1 MLARDKT
8 ELRFKEVV
16 HWDVDALCTDFATW
30 MTADTTQPVATSRV
44 GVLSSMQCQ
53 KLLFGYLNDDLCKY
67 LPLLVRTSSLLYNR
81 QDSPHPCYTYEQLSS
96 ARSLLGNELLINLET
111 ALKPIALSKKSKQQ
125 LEALFL
131 IVFGTIIAVVYTC
144 NTDSEGTRI
153 KLIQI
158 LTHYLVLIG
167 ERVGLLQCDMKKLQ
181 LIQECHNLW
190 NKTGSFGW
198 DHSSQSAPNDLA
210 LSALGGSSPAFMEN
224 YSNPGSSKGAYNSTS
239 QHDHHCV
246 SDRFLSHSTSDSV
259 LPQTRLSYDAA
270 IPSSGNLL
278 PAQDWAGSTGAD
290 RSSSSRAIE
299 MTTCLICNQYH
310 PISDL
315 CPYCFGQPLSVAASS
330 EAISQNGL
338 DREQQ
343 SLQSQTPCPDFTN
356 TEDFPTYGNGIK
368 AWSSDSFGG
377 SGLPI
382 SESNPISSQTLR
394 ESFRAGTS
402 IVSDGLLTINDN
414 SKLSTTVK
422 ATKRKRTTDNT
433 MVPEHE
439 SCKIQDTV
447 KEHEARLSRDSEENH
462 KQALNSK
469 WKYPCWHCG
478 HKICYYC
485 KDLRNQHPSLN
496 IWSCCQCFEY
506 QIHHLV

>member
-1 MLARDKT
+1 MLAQDRT

-44 GVLSSMQCQ
+44 GLLSSMQCQ

-131 IVFGTIIAVVYTC
+131 VVLGTIIAVVYTC
-144 NTDSEGTRI
+144 NTDSEGARVE
-153 KLIQI
+153 LIQI

-167 ERVGLLQCDMKKLQ
+167 ERVGLLQCDIKKLQ
-181 LIQECHNLW
+181 LTQDCHNLW
-190 NKTGSFGW
+190 NKTGNFGW
-198 DHSSQSAPNDLA
+198 DYNTQSAPNDVA
-210 LSALGGSSPAFMEN
+210 FSALGGNSPAFMEN
-224 YSNPGSSKGAYNSTS
+224 YSNPGSSKGAYDSTS
-239 QHDHHCV
+239 QHDHQCV
-246 SDRFLSHSTSDSV
+246 SDRFLSHSTIDSD
-259 LPQTRLSYDAA
+259 LPQTGLSYDAA
-270 IPSSGNLL
+270 APSSGALL
-278 PAQDWAGSTGAD
+278 PAQDWAGDIGAD

-310 PISDL
+310 PNSDL

-330 EAISQNGL
+330 KVISQRSI
-338 DREQQ
+338 DRAQQ
-343 SLQSQTPCPDFTN
+343 MLQSQTPCPDFTN
-356 TEDFPTYGNGIK
+356 TEDFPTYGNGTK

-377 SGLPI
+377 SCLPI
-382 SESNPISSQTLR
+382 FGSDPISSQTLR
-394 ESFRAGTS
+394 DSFRPGRS
-402 IVSDGLLTINDN
+402 IVWDDLPTIEDN
-414 SKLSTTVK
+414 SKLSTPVEVI
-422 ATKRKRTTDNT
+422 KRKRTTEDT

-439 SCKIQDTV
+439 RCKIQDTV
-447 KEHEARLSRDSEENH
+447 KEHEAKLSRDSKENH
-462 KQALNSK
+462 RQT
-469 WKYPCWHCG
+469 WKSELEHPCFNCG
-478 HKICYYC
+478 HKRCYYC
-485 KDLRNQHPSLN
+485 KDSGSRVWYCCKCNQYSSYNSL
-496 IWSCCQCFEY
+496 I
-506 QIHHLV
+506 